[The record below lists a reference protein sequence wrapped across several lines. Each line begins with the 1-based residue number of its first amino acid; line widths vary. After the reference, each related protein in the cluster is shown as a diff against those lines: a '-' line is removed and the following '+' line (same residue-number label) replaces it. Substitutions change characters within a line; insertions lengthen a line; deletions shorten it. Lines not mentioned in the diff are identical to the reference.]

1 MKKTIIFV
9 SSIVVLTLIFVFL
22 SHKAIQ
28 MTGDDKFCASCHVMQ
43 PMKEAYITDVHGG
56 NNNLGIKANCV
67 DCHLPHDNIVN
78 YLSTKAYNGI
88 KEFSITA
95 IGADEKIDWY
105 EKLNHKKDYVYDSG
119 CLKCHQD
126 ITKINSKNEMQN
138 TMHKRY
144 LDYANELKCV
154 SCHTHVGHDGLRG
167 KLDKK

>member
-1 MKKTIIFV
+1 M
-9 SSIVVLTLIFVFL
+9 TLFPYTTLFR
-22 SHKAIQ
+22 S
-28 MTGDDKFCASCHVMQ
+28 
-43 PMKEAYITDVHGG
+43 
-56 NNNLGIKANCV
+56 
-67 DCHLPHDNIVN
+67 
-78 YLSTKAYNGI
+78 YNGI